1 MFNFINNFSKQ
12 PNQTVETAT
21 SSDSEKREEKK
32 EQEEKEKRHLDE
44 DEHDEVRLGGL
55 PILTEEEVE
64 ILTEMYIN
72 DLKKEHQDNEKVI
85 KKLDKYLSKF
95 DVKRFMKNNP
105 NMTRA
110 DFYMIMYNETAG
122 MVN

>member
-12 PNQTVETAT
+12 PNQAVETAT

-32 EQEEKEKRHLDE
+32 DQEEKEKRHLDE
-44 DEHDEVRLGGL
+44 EEHDEVRLGGL

-64 ILTEMYIN
+64 ALTNHYIN
-72 DLKKEHQDNEKVI
+72 ELKKEHAEEEKVL
-85 KKLDKYLSKF
+85 KKLDKYLKKF

-110 DFYMIMYNETAG
+110 DFYMIMYNETVG
-122 MVN
+122 LLN

>member
-32 EQEEKEKRHLDE
+32 DQEEKEKRHLDE
-44 DEHDEVRLGGL
+44 EEHDEVRLGGL

-72 DLKKEHQDNEKVI
+72 DLKKEHQDNEKVV

>member
-21 SSDSEKREEKK
+21 SSDSDKKEEKK

-44 DEHDEVRLGGL
+44 EEHDEVRLGGL

-64 ILTEMYIN
+64 ALTNMYIN
-72 DLKKEHQDNEKVI
+72 DLKREHQDNEKIV
-85 KKLDKYLSKF
+85 KKLDKYLNKF

-110 DFYMIMYNETAG
+110 DFYMIMYNETSG
-122 MVN
+122 IVN